1 MDNMIELEKMLKEH
15 LEKMS
20 RVHWTL
26 RTEYEQ
32 DTKDMTDMIKLIEQI
47 EREREKQE
55 EIELARMFSY

>member
-1 MDNMIELEKMLKEH
+1 MYNIIKLEKMLKEH

-32 DTKDMTDMIKLIEQI
+32 DTKNMIKVIEQI
-47 EREREKQE
+47 KHHKK
-55 EIELARMFSY
+55 ELVFQGMIDAFRGV